1 MADDWPIDY
10 FTLEKY
16 YSKNERIIGVS
27 GLEGDPAYPPKK
39 PPLPPIPFGQLGE
52 IVAQG
57 FNKLGWHWWPPDV
70 AILSEPYEGRD
81 KCINLGHVIWGVHK
95 ARNLVQM

>member
-1 MADDWPIDY
+1 MANSPFY
-10 FTLEKY
+10 LEKLL
-16 YSKNERIIGVS
+16 KNERIIGVS
-27 GLEGDPAYPPKK
+27 TRRRSCLSTQK

-57 FNKLGWHWWPPDV
+57 FNKLGWHWKPPDV

-81 KCINLGHVIWGVHK
+81 KCINLGPCQGVHK